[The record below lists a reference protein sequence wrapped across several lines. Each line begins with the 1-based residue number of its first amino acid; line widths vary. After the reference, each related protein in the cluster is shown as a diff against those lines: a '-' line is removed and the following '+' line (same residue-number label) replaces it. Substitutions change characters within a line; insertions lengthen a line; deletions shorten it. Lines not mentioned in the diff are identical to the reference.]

1 MRRNI
6 LKEKSFA
13 LAIRISKLYQFL
25 RKEHTEYVLLKQVLR
40 SGTSIGPSI
49 RESINAASKKDFIYK
64 LTISLKETEETVY
77 WLELLYHTNFL
88 EEKLYLSLVEDCNEI
103 IKLLT
108 ASLKTAKQ
116 VVT

>member
-1 MRRNI
+1 LTR
-6 LKEKSFA
+6 A
-13 LAIRISKLYQFL
+13 
-25 RKEHTEYVLLKQVLR
+25 
-40 SGTSIGPSI
+40 SI

-64 LTISLKETEETVY
+64 LTISLKEADETVY

-88 EEKLYLSLVEDCNEI
+88 EEKLYLSLVKDCNEI

>member
-1 MRRNI
+1 
-6 LKEKSFA
+6 
-13 LAIRISKLYQFL
+13 
-25 RKEHTEYVLLKQVLR
+25 V
-40 SGTSIGPSI
+40 
-49 RESINAASKKDFIYK
+49 ASKKDFIYK
-64 LTISLKETEETVY
+64 LTISLKEADETVY